1 MDAGPDFLLR
11 RYIMAFPEYVSDTE
25 VDNVVYLL
33 TSVEEIQRQFSQRGL
48 ALHIDDIDP
57 TDPNYDDKNAADVDS
72 TNYLL
77 ELCQRATSHV
87 MSRLAPRYMVDKVYQ
102 NPRLR
107 EIATYWACYKLTRRR
122 GNEPVYEEEY
132 IEAMDELD
140 MFRRGELYLDAP
152 SNGQRA
158 YMQSTIVDLRYIRTP
173 IRVIPEASTS
183 IVSGQRTARYYGFA
197 WL

>member
-1 MDAGPDFLLR
+1 
-11 RYIMAFPEYVSDTE
+11 MAFPDYVSDTT
-25 VDNVVYLL
+25 VNSVNYLL
-33 TSVEEIQRQFSQRGL
+33 TSVAEIQRLFSATGI
-48 ALHIDDIDP
+48 ALHTDDLNPGNEQYDEENT
-57 TDPNYDDKNAADVDS
+57 TD
-72 TNYLL
+72 TNSANFLA

-87 MSRLAPRYMVDKVYQ
+87 MTRLAPRYTIDKVYQ

-107 EIATYWACYKLTRRR
+107 EIATYWAAYKLTRRR

-158 YMQSTIVDLRYIRTP
+158 YIQSTIVDLRYSRNP
-173 IRVIPEASTS
+173 VRVIPEASTS
-183 IVSGQRTARYYGFA
+183 TVAGQRLTRSYAFD
-197 WL
+197 WI